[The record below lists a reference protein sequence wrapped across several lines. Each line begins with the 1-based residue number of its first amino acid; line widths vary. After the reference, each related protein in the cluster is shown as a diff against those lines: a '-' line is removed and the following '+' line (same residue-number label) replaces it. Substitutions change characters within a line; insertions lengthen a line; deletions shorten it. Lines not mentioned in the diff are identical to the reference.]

1 MGRSEPRSARA
12 VATAR
17 LFIGTLLTTQKEG
30 LCHMEASSVLQQW
43 KKLRGRKQRGVAWV
57 ADNAFM
63 KALNRFGAVRQ
74 RVQTNG
80 RRSYECVMMFSKPA
94 CPS

>member
-43 KKLRGRKQRGVAWV
+43 KKLRGRRESREELLGW
-57 ADNAFM
+57 
-63 KALNRFGAVRQ
+63 L
-74 RVQTNG
+74 TT
-80 RRSYECVMMFSKPA
+80 RS
-94 CPS
+94 